1 MSNYVNQLM
10 AASSLRILETLTL
23 TCPEHGEYQ
32 NRRILRTY
40 PDGSTEELPLSGC
53 PGCREELF
61 RQRIGE
67 VFEEKGLDKRM
78 EAIQIP
84 PKLQAC
90 MLKNFST
97 DGDIDRQHVRDKAVA
112 FVRGEIRGLVLLG
125 GTGRGKSHLLAAM
138 LKGCVTTGFDALYVA
153 EREIHRDIHDTY
165 GQSGSHEKEKAV
177 IERYSSVQVLGIDE
191 LGRSSGTEHE
201 KQTLYE
207 IIDKRDGR
215 GLRTVMAGNIMQEEF
230 DQRFDDS
237 FKRKLAA
244 EVIECTWARWEGR

>member
-1 MSNYVNQLM
+1 M
-10 AASSLRILETLTL
+10 
-23 TCPEHGEYQ
+23 
-32 NRRILRTY
+32 
-40 PDGSTEELPLSGC
+40 
-53 PGCREELF
+53 
-61 RQRIGE
+61 
-67 VFEEKGLDKRM
+67 
-78 EAIQIP
+78 
-84 PKLQAC
+84 
-90 MLKNFST
+90 
-97 DGDIDRQHVRDKAVA
+97 
-112 FVRGEIRGLVLLG
+112 
-125 GTGRGKSHLLAAM
+125 
-138 LKGCVTTGFDALYVA
+138 
-153 EREIHRDIHDTY
+153 
-165 GQSGSHEKEKAV
+165 